1 MRPFRERDPL
11 PIGIIGIVA
20 ILAVVLLAFNA
31 NALPFIGG
39 GDTYHADFA
48 DAGGLKTGDDVR
60 IAGVKVGKVT
70 SLDLRVDGNQPLV
83 RVGFQVSSGTDVGQD
98 TSADIKIKTLLGQKY
113 IALNPQGSGHLHGDI
128 PLSRTTT
135 PLDVTEAF
143 IGLGQRVGQ
152 IDTAQLAKAF
162 DTIAAT
168 FKDTPP
174 YVHASLVGLQRL
186 STSIASRDSQLSQLL
201 ADANT
206 VTNTLAARDAE
217 VAKLIND
224 SNLILGTVY
233 QQRVVIH
240 NLLVDT
246 SAVANQL
253 AGLVRENRAIIG
265 PALANLEQ
273 TLTILQRNQDN
284 LDETIHLAAPFIRDF
299 TDVLGNGRWFETVLW
314 NLPGGLTQGCLKV
327 TGGPDVCPPLTTSGA
342 KK

>member
-1 MRPFRERDPL
+1 MRPFRERNPL

-20 ILAVVLLAFNA
+20 ILAVVVLAFNA

-39 GDTYHADFA
+39 GDTYHADFT

-70 SLDLRVDGNQPLV
+70 SLELKLESNPPYV
-83 RVGFQVSSGTDVGQD
+83 RVGFQVDSGSDVGPD
-98 TSADIKIKTLLGQKY
+98 TTADIKIKTLLGQKF
-113 IALNPQGSGHLHGDI
+113 IALTPKGSGSLHGDI
-128 PLSRTTT
+128 PVSRTTT
-135 PLDVTEAF
+135 PLDVTQAF
-143 IGLGQRVGQ
+143 IGLGERVGK

-162 DTIAAT
+162 DTIAET

-174 YVHASLVGLQRL
+174 YVHSSLVGLKRL
-186 STSIASRDSQLSQLL
+186 STSIASRDAQLTQLL
-201 ADANT
+201 ADTNT
-206 VTNTLAARDAE
+206 VTDTLAARDVQ

-224 SNLILGTVY
+224 SNLILDTVY
-233 QQRVVIH
+233 QQRTVIH

-246 SAVANQL
+246 SAVAQQL
-253 AGLVRENRAIIG
+253 SGLVRENRAIIG

-314 NLPGGLTQGCLKV
+314 NLPGGLTQGCLQV
-327 TGGPDVCPPLTTSGA
+327 SGGPNVCPPFATAGA
-342 KK
+342 KR